1 MAMAK
6 AVPEMSSGRIFKE
19 WKSIRPAKLSYAPV
33 IETKNA
39 QPAIGSFTGENDTM
53 RPDTGR
59 ANLRLGP
66 NIPSEAAELLL
77 DTSMSDCRSNH
88 TSERRFAAEKCVMPE
103 DEPSNCFR
111 IALSRATPP

>member
-1 MAMAK
+1 MVMAK

-19 WKSIRPAKLSYAPV
+19 WKSMQHAKLSYAPV

-39 QPAIGSFTGENDTM
+39 QPAIGSSAGENDAM
-53 RPDTGR
+53 RSDTGR

-66 NIPSEAAELLL
+66 NIPSEAAESLL

-88 TSERRFAAEKCVMPE
+88 TSERRFAAEEWVMPE
-103 DEPSNCFR
+103 DEPSHGFR
-111 IALSRATPP
+111 IALPRATPP

>member
-19 WKSIRPAKLSYAPV
+19 WKSMQPAKLSYAAV

-39 QPAIGSFTGENDTM
+39 QPAIGSFTGENDSIGA
-53 RPDTGR
+53 DTGR

-66 NIPSEAAELLL
+66 NIPSEAAESLL
-77 DTSMSDCRSNH
+77 DTSIPDCRSSH
-88 TSERRFAAEKCVMPE
+88 TSERRFAAEEWVMPE
-103 DEPSNCFR
+103 DEPSHCFR